1 MFKSIEKYTFQISLG
16 IAAFIIVFLITISFT
31 LATWKTQMENR
42 IENVDVRQVHL
53 AEKYVTLNE
62 HIASLE
68 YEKSKADIQRAEMN
82 IKLTN
87 IEVLVLDIKERLR

>member
-16 IAAFIIVFLITISFT
+16 IAAFIIVFLITTAFT

-53 AEKYVTLNE
+53 AEKCVTLNE

>member
-53 AEKYVTLNE
+53 AEKCVTLNE

-68 YEKSKADIQRAEMN
+68 SEKSKADIQRAEMN